1 MVSAAV
7 LQRIQSDSPGM
18 EIVRLEA
25 DNGET
30 FETLFPV
37 HGAFFQPNRAS
48 AASDSWGVTFTPG
61 EAQVTITLAGTTTN
75 VTGTLVCHGI

>member
-7 LQRIQSDSPGM
+7 LQRIQSDHPGM
-18 EIVRLEA
+18 EVVRLEV
-25 DNGET
+25 DDGET
-30 FETLFPV
+30 FETMFPV
-37 HGAFFQPNRAS
+37 HGAVFHPNRDS
-48 AASDSWGVTFTPG
+48 AAADSWGVTFTPG